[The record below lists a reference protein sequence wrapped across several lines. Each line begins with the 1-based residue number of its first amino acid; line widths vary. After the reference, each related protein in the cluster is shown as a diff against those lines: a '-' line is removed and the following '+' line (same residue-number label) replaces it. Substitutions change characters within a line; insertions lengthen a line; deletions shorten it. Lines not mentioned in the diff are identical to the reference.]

1 MLSVS
6 LLLLHRLSD
15 LTLKSPITSVKLRYY
30 VKIKSQIQIMISEK
44 KNLNSF
50 SFTLKPI
57 LLETKTDHTLLAILI
72 PKLIHSVITCTGK
85 KDLK

>member
-1 MLSVS
+1 
-6 LLLLHRLSD
+6 
-15 LTLKSPITSVKLRYY
+15 
-30 VKIKSQIQIMISEK
+30 MISEKK